1 MFVGPQG
8 RHVCSLGV
16 TKLSTNMAA
25 LQASNRRYRI
35 FYELFQIFDLLK
47 LGRNNFM
54 PELSR
59 FYGIVIYMF
68 AKDHPPPHCHAKY
81 GEHVGLINIRT
92 GEMIKGNLPRRALR
106 LLQDWVE
113 LHENE
118 LMKNWNESQKDNPAF
133 QKIKPL
139 Q

>member
-1 MFVGPQG
+1 
-8 RHVCSLGV
+8 
-16 TKLSTNMAA
+16 
-25 LQASNRRYRI
+25 
-35 FYELFQIFDLLK
+35 
-47 LGRNNFM
+47 
-54 PELSR
+54 
-59 FYGIVIYMF
+59 
-68 AKDHPPPHCHAKY
+68 
-81 GEHVGLINIRT
+81 
-92 GEMIKGNLPRRALR
+92 MIKGNLPRRALR